1 MNTEKIQSHQLP
13 SEAQG
18 SVCRECPS
26 NIALVKYW
34 GKKDEQIPINPS
46 LSFTL
51 RNSVIKICLKY
62 DYNPLKSFSL
72 KSFKLNGQP
81 EPAFFARIEG
91 YLKRM
96 TEYFPFLKHTEI
108 EIDSRSNF
116 PHSAGIASSA
126 AAFSAL
132 ALCLCS
138 MEATLTGTPD
148 DDENFYRR
156 ASFMARLGSGS
167 ACRSIYGGMVLW
179 GQFSKIPLS
188 SDMHAI
194 QLDDAR
200 VNPLF
205 MTLRD
210 AVLIVEDD
218 KKAISSSQGHALM
231 QTHPYKSDRL
241 TQANENLGKLLIA
254 LAGGN
259 TKLFAEVVEN
269 EALSLHSLMMS
280 SNPGYVLMKPN
291 TLTILDKIRA
301 FREDKGIE
309 ICFTMDAGP
318 NVHLLYFEKDKKTVV
333 DFINS
338 ELAPL
343 CKNNQWIDDALGNGP
358 NHIKK

>member
-1 MNTEKIQSHQLP
+1 MNTELITSNPLP
-13 SEAQG
+13 QKAQG
-18 SVCRECPS
+18 SVCWESPS

-34 GKKDEQIPINPS
+34 GKREEQIPINPS

-51 RNSVIKICLKY
+51 HGSVITIHATYTY
-62 DYNPLKSFSL
+62 DPAKSFSL
-72 KSFKLNGQP
+72 QSFKLNGSP
-81 EPAFFARIEG
+81 EPAFFGRIKG
-91 YLKRM
+91 YLERVS
-96 TEYFPFLKHTEI
+96 EYFPFLKHTEI

-138 MEATLTGTPD
+138 IEATLSGSSQ
-148 DDENFYRR
+148 DDESFYRR
-156 ASFMARLGSGS
+156 ASYMSRLGSGS
-167 ACRSIYGGMVLW
+167 ACRSVYGGMTLW

-188 SDMHAI
+188 SDLHAI
-194 QLDDAR
+194 KLDDAR
-200 VNPLF
+200 INPLF
-205 MTLRD
+205 LTLRD
-210 AVLIVEDD
+210 AILIVDES

-231 QTHPYKSDRL
+231 HMHPYHSDRVV
-241 TQANENLGKLLIA
+241 QANDNLGKLLIA

-280 SNPGYVLMKPN
+280 SNPGYLLMKPN
-291 TLTILDKIRA
+291 TLSILDKIRA
-301 FREDKGIE
+301 FRERNGID

-318 NVHLLYFEKDKKTVV
+318 NIHLLYFAQDKEMVVHFIEK
-333 DFINS
+333 

-343 CKNNQWIDDALGNGP
+343 CKNDQWIDDAIGMGP
-358 NHIKK
+358 KPIKT

>member
-1 MNTEKIQSHQLP
+1 MNTDLTSSSPLP
-13 SEAQG
+13 HKARG
-18 SVCRECPS
+18 SVCWESPS

-34 GKKDEQIPINPS
+34 GKQEEQIPINPS

-51 RNSVIKICLKY
+51 QGSVITIQAAYSY
-62 DYNPLKSFSL
+62 DPSKSFSL
-72 KSFKLNGQP
+72 TSFKLNGKT
-81 EPAFFARIEG
+81 ENAFFSRIKD
-91 YLKRM
+91 YLQRV
-96 TEYFPFLKHTEI
+96 TEFFPFLNHTEI
-108 EIDSRSNF
+108 DIDSRSNF

-138 MEATLTGTPD
+138 IEAELLGVSGE
-148 DDENFYRR
+148 DESFYRR
-156 ASFMARLGSGS
+156 ASFMSRLGSGS
-167 ACRSIYGGMVLW
+167 ACRSVYGGMVLW
-179 GQFSKIPLS
+179 GQFNKIPLS

-194 QLDDAR
+194 KLDDAR
-200 VNPLF
+200 INPLF

-210 AVLIVEDD
+210 AILIVDD
-218 KKAISSSQGHALM
+218 TKKAISSSQGHALM
-231 QTHPYKSDRL
+231 HTHPYQPDRIR
-241 TQANENLGKLLIA
+241 QATENLGKLLLA

-259 TKLFAEVVEN
+259 IRLFIETVEN

-301 FREDKGIE
+301 FRKNKGVE

-333 DFINS
+333 DFVNS
-338 ELAPL
+338 DLAPL
-343 CKNNQWIDDALGNGP
+343 CKNNQWIDDALGSGP
-358 NHIKK
+358 HHIKK